1 MKMLKT
7 IVKQFV
13 HKPVT
18 TRFPAE
24 PAKTYEATR
33 GQIVFDPAKCT
44 SCTLCQKRC
53 PSQAIVVDKA
63 AKTWAID
70 RFRCII
76 CGSCID
82 LCKFHALSMDT
93 AYSSAATPLERD
105 TSGVSTITITYVKPE
120 KPKKDLP
127 PKETE

>member
-18 TRFPAE
+18 TTFPAE
-24 PAKTYEATR
+24 PAKVFDATR
-33 GQIVFDPAKCT
+33 GAILFDSSKCT
-44 SCTLCQKRC
+44 SCTICMMRC

-63 AKTWAID
+63 AKTWSID

-82 LCKFHALSMDT
+82 LCKFKVLSMT
-93 AYSSAATPLERD
+93 TSYSAAATADERAA
-105 TSGVSTITITYVKPE
+105 SGVETFAITYVKPE
-120 KPKKDLP
+120 KPKKEA
-127 PKETE
+127 PKEA

>member
-7 IVKQFV
+7 ITKQFV
-13 HKPVT
+13 KKPVT

-24 PAKTYEATR
+24 PAKRFDATR
-33 GQIVFDPAKCT
+33 GKLVFDPSKCT
-44 SCTLCQKRC
+44 SCTICQKRC

-63 AKTWAID
+63 AKTWTVD

-82 LCKFHALSMDT
+82 LCKFKALSMDT
-93 AYSSAATPLERD
+93 AYSAAATPAEREA
-105 TSGVSTITITYVKPE
+105 SGKETFAITYVKPE
-120 KPKKDLP
+120 KPMAAAEKK
-127 PKETE
+127 TE